1 MLPLSFICSLLCL
14 VQQIK
19 RTPELDIPGWNQ
31 MQIDRRCFYVAVAEQ
46 LADGIK
52 VVAFIEEVGGKA
64 VSESMETA
72 FPG

>member
-1 MLPLSFICSLLCL
+1 
-14 VQQIK
+14 
-19 RTPELDIPGWNQ
+19 